1 MRTPLKLLV
10 GLGIPYGTV
19 VGLLPW
25 VASVDRPV
33 LGVPFVYAW
42 IFGYFV
48 PTSACLFSCWLL
60 FDRHLDAVD

>member
-25 VASVDRPV
+25 VASVDHPV

-42 IFGYFV
+42 R
-48 PTSACLFSCWLL
+48 ACRKLPELRF
-60 FDRHLDAVD
+60 R